1 MQLRSLMTT
10 LLAVLSV
17 GLAMPSTASERA
29 HEWASPVNQSFNL
42 YRMAPGLYRS
52 AKPSISNVAEL
63 QALGVTTVI
72 SLIKADDS
80 ELVSDHF
87 PARLESFPLHA
98 DRVDESDVLDVL
110 RAIAAAP
117 GTVLIHC
124 KHGRDRTGLMA
135 AMYRTV
141 IQGWSKDEAIAEM
154 TAGGFGEA
162 DDMVDAIAYVRRA
175 DIGAIRAALVSG
187 ACSPSPFDSCHVSR
201 WLASL
206 L

>member
-17 GLAMPSTASERA
+17 GLTMPLTAAESA
-29 HEWASPVNQSFNL
+29 HEWASPVNPSFNL

-52 AKPSISNVAEL
+52 AKPGVSNVDEL
-63 QALGVTTVI
+63 QTLGVTTVI

-80 ELVSDHF
+80 PLVSERF

-110 RAIAAAP
+110 RAIEAAP
-117 GTVLIHC
+117 GPVLIHC

-141 IQGWSKDEAIAEM
+141 IQGWSKEEAIKEM

-162 DDMVDAIAYVRRA
+162 DDMVDAIAYVRGA
-175 DIGAIRAALVSG
+175 DIVAIRAALASG

>member
-1 MQLRSLMTT
+1 MQLRWLTAV
-10 LLAVLSV
+10 LLAVVSV
-17 GLAMPSTASERA
+17 GHTMASTAVESTR
-29 HEWASPVNQSFNL
+29 EWARLINPTFNL

-52 AKPSISNVAEL
+52 AKPSPLNVDEL
-63 QALGVTTVI
+63 HALGVTTVI
-72 SLIKADDS
+72 SLIKADDTA
-80 ELVSDHF
+80 LVSERFSAH
-87 PARLESFPLHA
+87 LESFPLHA

-117 GTVLIHC
+117 GPVLIHC

-141 IQGWSKDEAIAEM
+141 IQGWSRDEAIAEM
-154 TAGGFGEA
+154 TAGGFGEPA
-162 DDMVDAIAYVRRA
+162 DMVDAVAYVQRA
-175 DIGAIRAALVSG
+175 DIGAIRTALASG